1 MNNPKQH
8 SFPTSHSEAS
18 YTSLAKSIRNE
29 EGFAKI
35 IAGGRIVR
43 PDPQKPEIERM
54 VTGDQIH
61 NKTKSLSLSRN
72 NFSYFW

>member
-8 SFPTSHSEAS
+8 SFPASHPEAS
-18 YTSLAKSIRNE
+18 YTSSVKPIRNE

-43 PDPQKPEIERM
+43 PDPKTANRD
-54 VTGDQIH
+54 GYHDQNY
-61 NKTKSLSLSRN
+61 NKTKRFYS
-72 NFSYFW
+72 